1 MLKDFAEVTRNTEKI
16 SNFVSAVTAKYCLTE
31 LTLTFNRIYTNPY
44 MTGKDLACSLAT
56 CIASLTASAY
66 EKPQVCTLHTN
77 WTFCQ
82 VGDTLWSDAKVP
94 GTVHQDLLNH
104 NRIPNPFY
112 GMNEEAVQWVENE
125 DWMYRTS
132 FVVDEQQLSRDAAVL
147 EMDGLDTYADVFLNG
162 ALILRSDNMFVGYKV
177 QVKPVLRKGVNRLLV
192 RFRSPVK
199 EVLPQLQTN
208 GFDYP
213 ASNDHSPWR
222 TSVYT
227 RKAPYTYGWD
237 WGIRLATCGIWRPVR
252 LVFSDVA
259 RIEDYYVCQDA
270 VTQAKADVD
279 NRLEINNVTS
289 STVSALLKVDYHY
302 SDSDTKEIKKQIELR
317 PGANTVSLPVSI
329 ERPHLWMPNGWGEPS
344 LYKFTASLSVDGVE
358 IAKQER
364 NVGLRTVRVVM
375 DDDEHGKS
383 FYFVVNGKPMFAKGA
398 NFIPDDALLPNVTQE
413 RYKRIFEDVK
423 AANMNMLRVWGGG
436 IYEDDEFYDEADRN
450 GILIWQDFMFACSS
464 YPHDPLFVGRVES
477 EAEYNIKRLR
487 GHASLAMWCGNN
499 EIYEAMR
506 YWGWQRKYS
515 AEAFA
520 EMERGYNVL
529 FRGLLPKMVE
539 RLDNGRFY
547 MHSSPYEANWG
558 RPDSW
563 KTGDSHNWGTW
574 HGRKPFESFDTDVP
588 RFMSEYGFQAFPEMK
603 TIRTFAEEK
612 DFELESPV
620 MNAHQKADI
629 GNALIKQTMGLYY
642 KVPEKFEDLVYV
654 GLVLQGQGIRHGIEA
669 HRRNRPYCMGSLFW
683 QLNDSWPVVSW
694 SGIDYYG
701 NWKALMYQSKR
712 AFAPILINAI
722 KEGDDLCV
730 YLVSDELQNHD
741 GVRLDVELMDF
752 DGKAHGKWTQS
763 GMLAANSSVLFMKK
777 RAGELQGKLS
787 AATSLLHFTLKD
799 KNGVT
804 LADDV
809 FYFAYP
815 KDQKLPEANIETSV
829 RRRGDAIEMALKTD
843 KLARD
848 IFVEVP
854 VQGVRFT
861 DNFFDLLPGQRKKIT
876 ITSPEGHSLNDF
888 TFRLHQ
894 LGGVR

>member
-1 MLKDFAEVTRNTEKI
+1 
-16 SNFVSAVTAKYCLTE
+16 
-31 LTLTFNRIYTNPY
+31 

-147 EMDGLDTYADVFLNG
+147 ELDGLDTYADVFLNG
-162 ALILRSDNMFVGYKV
+162 ALILRSDNMFVGHKIE
-177 QVKPVLRKGVNRLLV
+177 VKPVLRKGVNRLLV

-227 RKAPYTYGWD
+227 RKAPYSYGWD

-329 ERPHLWMPNGWGEPS
+329 EKPHLWMPNGWGEPS

-520 EMERGYNVL
+520 GMERGYDVL
-529 FRGLLPKMVE
+529 FCGLLPKMVE

-563 KTGDSHNWGTW
+563 KTADSHNWGTW

-588 RFMSEYGFQAFPEMK
+588 RFMSEYGFQTFPEMK

-629 GNALIKQTMGLYY
+629 GNALIRQTMRLYY
-642 KVPEKFEDLVYV
+642 RVPEKFEDLVYV
-654 GLVLQGQGIRHGIEA
+654 GLVLQGQGMRHGIEA

-730 YLVSDELQNHD
+730 YLVSDELQDHD

-777 RAGELQGKLS
+777 PAGELQGKLS
-787 AATSLLHFTLKD
+787 AATS
-799 KNGVT
+799 
-804 LADDV
+804 
-809 FYFAYP
+809 
-815 KDQKLPEANIETSV
+815 
-829 RRRGDAIEMALKTD
+829 
-843 KLARD
+843 
-848 IFVEVP
+848 
-854 VQGVRFT
+854 
-861 DNFFDLLPGQRKKIT
+861 
-876 ITSPEGHSLNDF
+876 
-888 TFRLHQ
+888 
-894 LGGVR
+894 

>member
-1 MLKDFAEVTRNTEKI
+1 
-16 SNFVSAVTAKYCLTE
+16 
-31 LTLTFNRIYTNPY
+31 
-44 MTGKDLACSLAT
+44 MTGKDFACSLAT

-66 EKPQVCTLHTN
+66 EKTQVCTLHTN

-162 ALILRSDNMFVGYKV
+162 ALILRSDNMFVGHKV
-177 QVKPVLRKGVNRLLV
+177 QVKPVLRKGVNKLLV

-227 RKAPYTYGWD
+227 RKAPYSYGWD

-259 RIEDYYVCQDA
+259 RIEDYYVCQEA

-289 STVSALLKVDYHY
+289 NTVSALLKVDYHY
-302 SDSDTKEIKKQIELR
+302 SDSDTKEIRKQIELR

-329 ERPHLWMPNGWGEPS
+329 EKPHLWMPNGWGEPS

-398 NFIPDDALLPNVTQE
+398 NFIPDDALLPNVTPQ

-529 FRGLLPKMVE
+529 FRELLPKMVE
-539 RLDNGRFY
+539 RLDGTRFY

-558 RPDSW
+558 RPNSW
-563 KTGDSHNWGTW
+563 KIGDSHNWGTW

-603 TIRTFAEEK
+603 TIRTFAEEN

-629 GNALIKQTMGLYY
+629 GNALIKKTMRLYY
-642 KVPEKFEDLVYV
+642 RVPEKFEDLVYV
-654 GLVLQGQGIRHGIEA
+654 GLVLQGQGMRHGIEA

-730 YLVSDELQNHD
+730 YLVSDELQDHD

-752 DGKAHGKWTQS
+752 DGKVHGKWTQS

-777 RAGELQGKLS
+777 PVGELQGKLS
-787 AATSLLHFTLKD
+787 AANSLLHLTLRN
-799 KNGVT
+799 KNGAT
-804 LADDV
+804 IADDV

-829 RRRGDAIEMALKTD
+829 RRRGDAIEMTLKTD

-888 TFRLHQ
+888 TFSLHQ